1 MTSDWR
7 QGLPNGEGI
16 DVLWDEP
23 MAQHTTYKVGGS
35 ARAFIKL
42 SNVESLSATPD
53 YVSSKHIPFLVI
65 GNGSNVLFSDADFE
79 GAVLQLAKGFDQIAL
94 REGTLKDAPVLSV
107 GASLSVTKLIR
118 FMKRQKISG
127 VEYLGGVPGTVGGAV
142 RMNAGTVMGEV
153 SDTLLRARVIV
164 AGQEPRWLT
173 TSELNLSYRH
183 SDLPANA
190 IVLEAEFAC
199 RVADSETF
207 ERLDEVLRYRKKTQP
222 LQMPSCGSVFANP
235 PGDHAGRLIEAC
247 GLKGET
253 VGGAQISEKHAN
265 WIVNLGQAKATD
277 ISEVGVGSLDD
288 AHPSS
293 MAREVSEGRLRPRC
307 RRQSD
312 GRSRDS

>member
-42 SNVESLSATPD
+42 SNVESLSATLD

-277 ISEVGVGSLDD
+277 ISALIDLCVETVKAKFGVSLRHEVRFMGDW
-288 AHPSS
+288 
-293 MAREVSEGRLRPRC
+293 SEA
-307 RRQSD
+307 
-312 GRSRDS
+312 